1 MSWMKDQAAKARNIQ
16 VTAEDLA
23 RAAKTPASEPK
34 TAPGQLMKLQATV
47 GQQRDEI
54 AALKAMLEQSGSL
67 KRPISRMHEVPGRRR
82 KLSPEAYAELKAN
95 LEQYPLAQPVVLET
109 RPDGDWDIVAGNNR
123 VAIYGDLGRDE
134 IDSVVISVPPDMVER
149 VAFFSNLLAPSL
161 PDFEKYW
168 NLRQLEADTGMERQ
182 ELAAAVGLSKGHISR
197 IMAFDRLPEA
207 AHTLLAECPHV
218 LGSSAAQKLAAA
230 ATDGRAELVIHAVQK
245 LTTDDSFTQ
254 DDAVRM
260 VQVKTVTSKAND
272 AEPLVIRNGKKKVV
286 EITARNGVVGVRFT
300 QDPERSA
307 EWAKKLHAFI
317 EAELKSQQAEDKL

>member
-23 RAAKTPASEPK
+23 RAAQAPAPEPK

-54 AALKAMLEQSGSL
+54 ALLKTMLEQSGSL

-82 KLSPEAYAELKAN
+82 KLSPEAYSELKVN
-95 LEQYPLAQPVVLET
+95 LDHYPLAQPVVLEA
-109 RPDGDWDIVAGNNR
+109 RSDGDWDIVAGNNR
-123 VAIYGDLGRDE
+123 VAIYRDLGRDE
-134 IDSVVISVPPDMVER
+134 IDSVVISVPADMVER

-207 AHTLLAECPHV
+207 AHTLLEECPHV

-230 ATDGRAELVIHAVQK
+230 AIDGRADLVVEAVRR
-245 LTTDDSFTQ
+245 LATDDSFTQ

-260 VQVKTVTSKAND
+260 VQVKAVSNKAHH
-272 AEPLVIRNGKKKVV
+272 AEPLVIRSGKKKIV

-300 QDPERSA
+300 QDPEQSV
-307 EWAKKLHAFI
+307 EWAKKLHVFI
-317 EAELKSQQAEDKL
+317 EAELKSQQAEDKA